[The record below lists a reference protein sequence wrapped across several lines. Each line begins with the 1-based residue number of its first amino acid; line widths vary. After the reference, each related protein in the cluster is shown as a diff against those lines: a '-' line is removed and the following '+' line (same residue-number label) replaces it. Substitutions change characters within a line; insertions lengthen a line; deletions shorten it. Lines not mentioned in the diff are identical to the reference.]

1 MILVENSGNLLE
13 PLEKNLEWSYSP
25 TLYNLVDMMLTAIP
39 AGADVG
45 VFTFDRGGIEEVAP
59 FQKMENVARNRL
71 KAETRNKLHT
81 LLFPQDSQTGI
92 NIPLYDV
99 LSDAIDRLQAYMD
112 ARHILLGDIVVL
124 VAQAPEE
131 SEKHSKKTT
140 FEALTAKSRSFF
152 IPLSLVSVRIRNI
165 ELYQRLS
172 RETGGVV
179 HRRAVPL
186 SPERIR
192 YIGNTFWR
200 SFLPEPYLS
209 GCR

>member
-1 MILVENSGNLLE
+1 
-13 PLEKNLEWSYSP
+13 
-25 TLYNLVDMMLTAIP
+25 
-39 AGADVG
+39 
-45 VFTFDRGGIEEVAP
+45 
-59 FQKMENVARNRL
+59 MENVARNRL

-200 SFLPEPYLS
+200 SFLPEP
-209 GCR
+209 C